1 MYVEG
6 SILTAYLLGSVPFG
20 LLIGRSRG
28 VDIRHRGSGNIGATN
43 LARALGRR
51 WGILAFC
58 LDYLK
63 GLAPTL
69 LAVQALLKVG
79 AQGEPGLAPAG
90 GWPSWL
96 PVAVGAAA
104 ILGHVFPIFLR
115 FRGGKGVATAF
126 GVMTALSWPA
136 TLAAGA
142 VWLVV
147 YALTRTV
154 SLASLTGAV
163 TLPIATLAMAPKD
176 HDATTS
182 ITGFAVAV
190 AALILIRHR
199 SNLGRLLRGEEFRFR

>member
-1 MYVEG
+1 MNVEG
-6 SILTAYLLGSVPFG
+6 FILAAYLLGSVPFG

-43 LARALGRR
+43 LARSLGLR
-51 WGILAFC
+51 WGVLAFC
-58 LDYLK
+58 LDYFK

-69 LAVQALLKVG
+69 LAAMSAGTLGK
-79 AQGEPGLAPAG
+79 ASTDGELSGVFPV
-90 GWPSWL
+90 WL

-136 TLAAGA
+136 TLAAAA

-147 YALTRTV
+147 YTLTRTV
-154 SLASLTGAV
+154 SLASLTSAV
-163 TLPIATLAMAPKD
+163 TLPIATLVLAPRD
-176 HDATTS
+176 HDASTS
-182 ITGFAVAV
+182 ITGFAIAV
-190 AALILIRHR
+190 ATLILIRHR